1 MGSVKRLEAMLIL
14 WKNGVDGRIERL
26 SQMELNQGQR
36 AHPPYSVLP
45 FKKRELAAMVEADPF
60 HGTLLPFD
68 NDNSLSKDR
77 KNVFPMT

>member
-36 AHPPYSVLP
+36 AHSPYFRAAIQKKGTSCNGGSGPTPWNP
-45 FKKRELAAMVEADPF
+45 FAF
-60 HGTLLPFD
+60 
-68 NDNSLSKDR
+68 
-77 KNVFPMT
+77 